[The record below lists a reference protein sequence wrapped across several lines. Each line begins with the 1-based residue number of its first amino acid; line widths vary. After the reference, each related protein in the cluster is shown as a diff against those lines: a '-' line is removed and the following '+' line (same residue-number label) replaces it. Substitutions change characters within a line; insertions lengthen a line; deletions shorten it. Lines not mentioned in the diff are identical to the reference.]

1 MRICESL
8 ADHRKGRLDKVN
20 REMDR
25 IKSDIWPIIEFV
37 QVLPIYQQDQGTI
50 QIHYDA
56 EYSFT
61 QSIHISVEEYPYQQ
75 IVEEIAGP
83 IHQKFGWF
91 WHLFIEGTPKQPQF
105 ILRNITPEDSQYDG
119 TITIRIQINEGEV
132 KTCRVEKRVLK
143 VLTLDEVK
151 KRHFEGDKKFIYEK
165 VMICEEG

>member
-1 MRICESL
+1 MRIYTSL
-8 ADHRKGRLDKVN
+8 AEYRKRKIDRVN
-20 REMDR
+20 TEMDI
-25 IKSDIWPIIEFV
+25 IKSEIWPIITFV
-37 QVLPIYQQDQGTI
+37 QELPIYNQDQGTI
-50 QIHYDA
+50 QILYDA
-56 EYSFT
+56 EYSF
-61 QSIHISVEEYPYQQ
+61 SKMLHILVEEYPYQE

-151 KRHFEGDKKFIYEK
+151 EQHFEGDKKFI
-165 VMICEEG
+165 